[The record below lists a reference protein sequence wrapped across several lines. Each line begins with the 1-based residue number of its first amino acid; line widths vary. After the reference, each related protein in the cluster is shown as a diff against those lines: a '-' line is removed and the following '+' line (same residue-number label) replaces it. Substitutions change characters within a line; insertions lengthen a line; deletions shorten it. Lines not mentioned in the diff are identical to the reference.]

1 MPATYMVRYIFD
13 KPVVILNK
21 GTDRAFR
28 TTTVDFFGSS
38 LEEVDSVDIKKCE
51 FIEHLKA
58 KFYLRTVYKRN
69 DEFSMWYSVKTDRVY
84 T

>member
-1 MPATYMVRYIFD
+1 MSATYMVRYIFD

-28 TTTVDFFGSS
+28 TAMVDFFGSS
-38 LEEVDSVDIKKCE
+38 IEEIDSVDIKKCE

-69 DEFSMWYSVKTDRVY
+69 DEFSMLHSVKTDRVY
-84 T
+84 I